1 MERSAF
7 FLLGSTPSCLI
18 MNCVNY
24 AELLISCVNYD
35 GCLCQN
41 LLCHKQLISI
51 VHHLNLRKG
60 KKKAVLNENYL
71 NMQVFPLLSLIYLIL
86 LNAEELLGGGL
97 VDLDSY
103 IIHFLSRNFLIGSGR
118 ETTSYGV
125 VHVARKKVNNVH
137 KIKLPG
143 GGAIDG
149 LVVGPTTASTQTTT
163 KLPSRTGMLLLYVPV
178 FLAPLMSLVLFP
190 HEDIRVLLLSSALAI
205 HFFKRVFEVLFVHNY
220 SGGMVLDSVIQ
231 ISSGYFLAT
240 TSMIYGQHLTQ
251 GLAEPA
257 VDLKYYG
264 VVLFLIG
271 ITGNFY
277 HHYILSQLRR
287 NGEKEYKIP
296 KGGLFGLVICP
307 HYLFEIIGFL
317 GFSFISQT
325 LHAFS
330 VATGAIF
337 YLLGRS
343 CATRRWY
350 ISKFEDFPQDVKALI
365 PYVF

>member
-1 MERSAF
+1 MVALLLKLVFPPPPSLFIHSISVVCVVYSAF
-7 FLLGSTPSCLI
+7 LGLS
-18 MNCVNY
+18 
-24 AELLISCVNYD
+24 E
-35 GCLCQN
+35 
-41 LLCHKQLISI
+41 K
-51 VHHLNLRKG
+51 RG
-60 KKKAVLNENYL
+60 KKHLEYSK
-71 NMQVFPLLSLIYLIL
+71 FW
-86 LNAEELLGGGL
+86 NAT
-97 VDLDSY
+97 
-103 IIHFLSRNFLIGSGR
+103 SRKSASAL
-118 ETTSYGV
+118 
-125 VHVARKKVNNVH
+125 
-137 KIKLPG
+137 KIKLPSG
-143 GGAIDG
+143 
-149 LVVGPTTASTQTTT
+149 
-163 KLPSRTGMLLLYVPV
+163 TGMLFLYVPS
-178 FLAPLMSLVLFP
+178 FLVALMSLRLFP
-190 HEDIRVLLLSSALAI
+190 YGDLRVLLLSSSLAI
-205 HFFKRVFEVLFVHNY
+205 HFFKRVFEVLFIHKY

-231 ISSGYFLAT
+231 ISFGYFLAT

-257 VDLKYYG
+257 IDLKYCG
-264 VVLFLIG
+264 VVMFLIG

-325 LHAFS
+325 LLAFS
-330 VATGAIF
+330 VATGSIF